1 MYNGIKLAAAFI
13 FGAGVG
19 VLGTRQFFKTKY
31 EEIAN
36 EEIESVKRSMSFRS
50 GHILETTSIEKPEEF
65 TDKVTNA
72 IEDSKLYSSIE
83 VAKQEKIVKEQIE
96 KAKAEAEHPEDDRS
110 VDIFEITEEEY
121 SETELGYEK
130 RTMHYYTNDDMLVNA
145 DDGDWTNQEFNANC
159 IDRIRTS
166 KEAELY
172 FRDDANG
179 IDYEVLRMIGA
190 YYIDM

>member
-19 VLGTRQFFKTKY
+19 ILGTRQFFKTKY

-65 TDKVTNA
+65 TDKVSNA

-83 VAKQEKIVKEQIE
+83 VAKQENIVKEQIE

>member
-19 VLGTRQFFKTKY
+19 VLGTRQYFKLKY

-36 EEIESVKRSMSFRS
+36 EEIESVKQSMSFRS
-50 GHILETTSIEKPEEF
+50 GHILEETSIEKPEEF
-65 TDKVTNA
+65 ANKVSNA

-110 VDIFEITEEEY
+110 EDIFEITEEEY
-121 SETELGYEK
+121 SETELGFEK
-130 RTMHYYTNDDMLVNA
+130 KTMHYYTDDDMLVNA
-145 DDGDWTNQEFNANC
+145 DDGDWTNQEFNAEC
-159 IDRIRTS
+159 IDKIRDSDDT
-166 KEAELY
+166 ELY

-179 IDYEVLRMIGA
+179 IDYEVLRIRGA

>member
-19 VLGTRQFFKTKY
+19 ILGTRQFFKTKY

-50 GHILETTSIEKPEEF
+50 GHILETTSIEKPEKF
-65 TDKVTNA
+65 IDKVSNA

-83 VAKQEKIVKEQIE
+83 VAKQENIVKEQIE

-145 DDGDWTNQEFNANC
+145 DDGDWTNQEFNTTC